1 MSLSPMPKGAP
12 MVNPSTGV
20 IGEDWSVYLTKT
32 TDIIRAMERPQ
43 TVESNNETCT
53 VVRVGC
59 LAFWTYTGLGGVTF
73 TFQGAPIVVP
83 VSTTPVTSSGHVI
96 IGGDNAR

>member
-1 MSLSPMPKGAP
+1 MNLSPMPKGAP

-20 IGEDWSVYLTKT
+20 VGEDWSVYMTKL
-32 TDIIRAMERPQ
+32 TDIVREMTRPQ
-43 TVESNNETCT
+43 TVESNGETCT

-59 LAFWTYTGLGGVTF
+59 IAHWFYTGLGGVTF
-73 TFQGAPIVVP
+73 TFQGTSFTVP
-83 VSTTPVTSSGHVI
+83 VSTTPGASTGSVI